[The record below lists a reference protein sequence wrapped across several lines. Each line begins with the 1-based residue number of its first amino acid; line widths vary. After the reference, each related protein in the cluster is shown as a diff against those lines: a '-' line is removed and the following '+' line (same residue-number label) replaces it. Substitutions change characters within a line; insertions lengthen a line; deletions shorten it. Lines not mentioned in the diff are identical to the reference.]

1 MIVFVA
7 AVSVAVACGLLML
20 LHVYWALGGHWP
32 GRDLKSMVDTVVG
45 APVSAAPGPVACA
58 LVAILLGL
66 AGALVVGTVVVDS
79 VVVDS
84 VVVDVGA
91 IGVAVVFLLRGL
103 IGFVDMRLRPSTKG
117 SRFARLNVVLY
128 SPLCLAL
135 GTLALIA
142 VVGR

>member
-1 MIVFVA
+1 
-7 AVSVAVACGLLML
+7 ML

-79 VVVDS
+79 VVVD
-84 VVVDVGA
+84 VGA

-103 IGFVDMRLRPSTKG
+103 IGFVDVRLRPSTKG

>member
-7 AVSVAVACGLLML
+7 AISVAVACGLLML

-79 VVVDS
+79 VVVD
-84 VVVDVGA
+84 VGA

-103 IGFVDMRLRPSTKG
+103 IGFVDVRLRPSTKG
-117 SRFARLNVVLY
+117 SRFARLNVVLD

>member
-1 MIVFVA
+1 VIVFVA
-7 AVSVAVACGLLML
+7 AISVAVACGLLML

-79 VVVDS
+79 VVVD
-84 VVVDVGA
+84 VGA

-103 IGFVDMRLRPSTKG
+103 IGFVDVRLRPSTKG
-117 SRFARLNVVLY
+117 SRFARLNVVLD